1 MILQTILAEYNID
14 DGPLSIDPFGSGLI
28 NNTWIV
34 RSANKKFILQRINEN
49 VFRNPGDIA
58 FNIESI
64 GTYLRSKFPGYFFVS
79 PVKTISNK
87 EMVFVQDSGYFRLFP
102 FVEGSHSIDVVN
114 DPVQAYEAAKQFG
127 LFTRLLSDFD
137 ATKLKATIPN
147 FHDLSLRHRQFEQ
160 ALKNGNPTRIKESRE
175 LIGKIHSNKDILE
188 EFESIKQNPGFKI
201 RVTHH
206 DAKISNVL
214 FDKHNKGICVIDL
227 DTVMPGYFISD
238 VGDMMRTYLSP
249 VSEEETDL
257 DKIVIR
263 EEYFKAIVDGYN
275 EEMKDELSFF
285 EKEHF
290 LYAGKFMIYMQALRF
305 LADHINDDVYYGAR
319 YEGHN
324 FSRAANQLRLLE
336 CLVHQS
342 GRLTP
347 SDRVV
352 KERR

>member
-1 MILQTILAEYNID
+1 MVILETILAEYNID
-14 DGPLSIDPFGSGLI
+14 DGLLSIDAYGSGLI

-34 RSANKKFILQRINEN
+34 RSVNKKFILQRINEN
-49 VFRNPGDIA
+49 VFRKPADIA
-58 FNIESI
+58 YNIEAI
-64 GTYLRSKFPGYFFVS
+64 GSYLREHFPWYSFIS
-79 PVKTISNK
+79 PVRTVNNK
-87 EMVFVQDSGYFRLFP
+87 EMVHVEETGYFRLFP

-127 LFTRLLSDFD
+127 LFTRLLSGFD
-137 ATKLKATIPN
+137 ATQLKPTIPN
-147 FHDLSLRHRQFEQ
+147 FHDLSLRYRQFEQ
-160 ALKNGNPTRIKESRE
+160 ALKNGNPVRIAESKE
-175 LIGKIHSNKDILE
+175 LIEKINANKDILE
-188 EFESIKQNPGFKI
+188 EFESIKHHPGFKI

-214 FDKHNKGICVIDL
+214 FDQFNKGICVIDL
-227 DTVMPGYFISD
+227 DTVMPGYFLSD

-249 VSEEETDL
+249 VSEEEIAL
-257 DKIVIR
+257 DRIMVR

-275 EEMKDELSFF
+275 EEMKDELSIV

-324 FSRAANQLRLLE
+324 FNRAANQLRLLE
-336 CLVHQS
+336 RLVRRQAD
-342 GRLTP
+342 LIE
-347 SDRVV
+347 DR
-352 KERR
+352 R

>member
-1 MILQTILAEYNID
+1 
-14 DGPLSIDPFGSGLI
+14 
-28 NNTWIV
+28 
-34 RSANKKFILQRINEN
+34 
-49 VFRNPGDIA
+49 
-58 FNIESI
+58 
-64 GTYLRSKFPGYFFVS
+64 
-79 PVKTISNK
+79 
-87 EMVFVQDSGYFRLFP
+87 MVFVQDSGYFRLFP

-324 FSRAANQLRLLE
+324 FNRAANQLRLLE

-342 GRLTP
+342 DRLTP